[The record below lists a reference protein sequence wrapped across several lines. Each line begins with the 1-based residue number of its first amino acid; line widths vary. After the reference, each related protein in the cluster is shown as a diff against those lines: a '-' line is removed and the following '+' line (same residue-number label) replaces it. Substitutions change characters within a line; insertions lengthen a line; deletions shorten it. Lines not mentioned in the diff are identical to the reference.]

1 MLSLINFW
9 PLESASSNL
18 GIKASTHF
26 ESIRVFL
33 CFMKDGLTNFNHVG
47 TKNIIEQQLTMT
59 SDGES
64 VQAIPLGKEAT
75 KHLSKHILY
84 YV

>member
-1 MLSLINFW
+1 
-9 PLESASSNL
+9 
-18 GIKASTHF
+18 
-26 ESIRVFL
+26 
-33 CFMKDGLTNFNHVG
+33 MKDGLTNFNHVG

-75 KHLSKHILY
+75 KHLSKHSLLCLASY
-84 YV
+84 SSYV

>member
-1 MLSLINFW
+1 
-9 PLESASSNL
+9 
-18 GIKASTHF
+18 
-26 ESIRVFL
+26 
-33 CFMKDGLTNFNHVG
+33 MKGGLTNFNHVG